1 MRCRIV
7 AALSISAACFAPPAS
22 ARVERVEIVSREPFA
37 GGAQFGN
44 AGAYE
49 KLRGRAVF
57 ALDPAATTNAPIA
70 DLALAP
76 RNARGLVEFSADFL
90 VLRPAASARGNG
102 TLLYEVNNRGNIGIQ
117 IGRAHV

>member
-7 AALSISAACFAPPAS
+7 AALFLSVACFAPPAS

-37 GGAQFGN
+37 AGAEFGD

-57 ALDPAATTNAPIA
+57 ALDPAAAANAPIA

-76 RNARGLVEFSADFL
+76 RNARAVSYTHL
-90 VLRPAASARGNG
+90 
-102 TLLYEVNNRGNIGIQ
+102 TLPTNREV
-117 IGRAHV
+117 